1 MQSFADLSTNLS
13 ARDCRDTSGKIL
25 PRISLC
31 FLEPVPRSAVQLFKQ
46 NVNALISHYQDA
58 HPDLTLADIAK
69 QMGVSLRT
77 ISNARTGSHAATLE
91 TVQKIAD
98 FFELDT
104 WQLFME
110 DLPTSILLNPRLA
123 KLVRNV
129 VRVTVQDQVE
139 EYAERVTSIR

>member
-1 MQSFADLSTNLS
+1 M
-13 ARDCRDTSGKIL
+13 

-31 FLEPVPRSAVQLFKQ
+31 FWEPVPRSAVQLFKQ

>member
-1 MQSFADLSTNLS
+1 
-13 ARDCRDTSGKIL
+13 
-25 PRISLC
+25 
-31 FLEPVPRSAVQLFKQ
+31 VPRSAVQLFKQ